1 MVLGKIQMGVI
12 IAVFVGILSL
22 LGVSYFQTKEYK
34 SEIVELRL
42 EVADTVLKLSH
53 AEANSVTL
61 RGAIAMQND
70 EISKWKVERD
80 NTVEAYNE
88 LLQKPEAVRFKT
100 KYVEVQSDDCKDI
113 KLILDDIRTNGF

>member
-1 MVLGKIQMGVI
+1 MMLGNIQMGVI
-12 IAVFVGILSL
+12 ITVFVGILSL
-22 LGVSYFQTKEYK
+22 LGVSYYQTEGYK
-34 SEIVELRL
+34 SEIVELRA
-42 EVADTVLKLSH
+42 EVADRVLKLSA

-61 RGAIAMQND
+61 RSAIASQND
-70 EISKWKVERD
+70 EVSKWKVERD

-113 KLILDDIRTNGF
+113 KLILDDVRINGF